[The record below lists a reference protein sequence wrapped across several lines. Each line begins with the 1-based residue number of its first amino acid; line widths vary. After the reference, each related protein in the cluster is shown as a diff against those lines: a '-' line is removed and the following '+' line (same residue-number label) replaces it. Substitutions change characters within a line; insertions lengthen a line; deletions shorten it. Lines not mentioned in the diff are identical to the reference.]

1 MRGVRILDFTRVL
14 AGPWASQQLADQG
27 ADVVKVEPPGGD
39 ETREFG
45 PIVDGVSTYFL
56 SCNRNKRSIV
66 LDLRADAGRDLA
78 LRLADGADVVLE
90 NFRPGVMDR
99 LGVGYDAIRARN
111 PRVVYVAIHAFGED
125 GPEEWTGRP
134 GYDLV
139 LQAMGGGMSFTGFPG
154 SPPVRSGSP
163 SADLLAGM
171 QAIQAVLL
179 GLLHRERTGEGQKI
193 VVNMLQSQLA
203 ALVYHAT
210 RHAVTGELEERKGNA
225 HRGLVPYDVFPV
237 ADGWIALAC
246 GNDGIWARLR
256 RALGIDDVPEWR
268 TNRGRVA
275 HREAVDRAVA
285 GALARLTKA
294 EADATLAAAGVPAGT
309 VLDVGE
315 VRAHPAATEVTVE
328 HPVLGPV
335 PLPGPPIRSATTR
348 GAHRVPPG
356 LGADR
361 DEVLREIGLGA
372 SEIAAAADAGAFGGV
387 HAARRD

>member
-1 MRGVRILDFTRVL
+1 MNGVRILDFTRVL
-14 AGPWASQQLADQG
+14 AGPWAAQQLADQG
-27 ADVVKVEPPGGD
+27 ADVVKVEPPDGD

-45 PIVDGVSTYFL
+45 PIVEGISTYFL
-56 SCNRNKRSIV
+56 SCNRNKRSIC
-66 LDLRADAGRDLA
+66 LDLRTEAGRDVALA
-78 LRLADGADVVLE
+78 LADRADVVLE
-90 NFRPGVMDR
+90 NFRPGVLDR
-99 LGVGYDAIRARN
+99 LGVGYEAVKARN
-111 PRVVYVAIHAFGED
+111 PSVIYVAIHAFGED
-125 GPEEWTGRP
+125 GPAEWTARP

-179 GLLHRERTGEGQKI
+179 GLLHRGRTGEGQKI
-193 VVNMLQSQLA
+193 VVSMLQSQHA

-225 HRGLVPYDVFPV
+225 HRGLVPYDVYPV

-246 GNDGIWARLR
+246 GNDAIWGRLR
-256 RALGIDDVPEWR
+256 GALNIDDVPAWR

-275 HREAVDRAVA
+275 ARESVDRAVG
-285 GALARLTKA
+285 GALAAMSRM
-294 EADATLAAAGVPAGT
+294 EADRILAAAGVPAGT

-315 VRAHPAATEVTVE
+315 VRAHPAAVEVTVD
-328 HPVLGPV
+328 HPVLGSV
-335 PLPGPPIRSATTR
+335 AVPGPAIRTATTR
-348 GAHRVPPG
+348 SAHRAPPA

-361 DEVLREIGLGA
+361 DEVLSEIGLA
-372 SEIAAAADAGAFGGV
+372 PEDIARAEAAGAFGGV
-387 HAARRD
+387 RRPVA